1 MKRFKSSIRRRM
13 KGKPKEIISSEE
25 SNIMTKDEPKC
36 PSVKSTDIDN
46 LNNSTKHEQWKK
58 NKEQWYKGLYDDYD
72 SSPSSSDN
80 EDCSDV
86 EKVNKKIHKTPAA
99 DNCSNKRVVN
109 KNIHESKVDNNNQET
124 SNDKENDSNLMIVA
138 YDFIAELSN
147 EVTVLLGQ
155 SVRVLDKS
163 DKDWWLVEVRE
174 HQKGLVPS
182 SYLAAKPKIPE
193 RKSGENIKKILT
205 SIKDINMDK
214 SRHNIVLPSKNT
226 IERHHNLARVAP
238 FTDNSCN
245 ADFQQDP
252 YLNEFESKSCKREL
266 DEDTSKH
273 HTIYNYTS
281 KASLYSNDSK
291 DVSDSGYSGTSD
303 TYSGIS
309 EAEKPY
315 IPRFVRRRSISERQK
330 QTMKQH
336 PILSYEEQLV
346 QKYLRN
352 NNVDYHNNVPSYN
365 YSKRSSWC

>member
-13 KGKPKEIISSEE
+13 KGQPKEIISSEDA
-25 SNIMTKDEPKC
+25 NNMTKVEPKC

-46 LNNSTKHEQWKK
+46 LNTSTKHEQWKK

-80 EDCSDV
+80 EECNDV
-86 EKVNKKIHKTPAA
+86 EKVNKKIHKTLAA
-99 DNCSNKRVVN
+99 DNCNSKRVLY
-109 KNIHESKVDNNNQET
+109 KNINQSKVDNNNQEA
-124 SNDKENDSNLMIVA
+124 SNDKENDSNVMIVA

-155 SVRVLDKS
+155 SVKVLDKS
-163 DKDWWLVEVRE
+163 DKDWWLVEARE
-174 HQKGLVPS
+174 NQKGLVPS

-205 SIKDINMDK
+205 SVKDINMDK
-214 SRHNIVLPSKNT
+214 SRHNIVLPSKCT
-226 IERHHNLARVAP
+226 PERHYKLARVAP
-238 FTDNSCN
+238 FTENACN
-245 ADFQQDP
+245 ADFQQHP
-252 YLNEFESKSCKREL
+252 YMNDFESKPCKCEL
-266 DEDTSKH
+266 DEDINKH
-273 HTIYNYTS
+273 RTFYNYTP
-281 KASLYSNDSK
+281 KPSLYSNDSK

-303 TYSGIS
+303 TYSGTS
-309 EAEKPY
+309 ETEKPY

-352 NNVDYHNNVPSYN
+352 NNVDYHNNVPPYN
-365 YSKRSSWC
+365 CSKRSSWC